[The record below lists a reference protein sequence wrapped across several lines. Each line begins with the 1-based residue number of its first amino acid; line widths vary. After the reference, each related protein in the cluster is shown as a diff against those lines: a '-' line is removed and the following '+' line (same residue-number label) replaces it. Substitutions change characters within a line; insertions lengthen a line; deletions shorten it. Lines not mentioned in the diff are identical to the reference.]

1 VHLVK
6 KSEVSPIESNH
17 GETIYELIGRG
28 VGESTERHS
37 VAHVI
42 IPVGKSS
49 RLHFH
54 PEAEESY
61 YIMKGQA
68 KLVIE
73 GESEIVGPGQI
84 VLIPPNKSHQ
94 ITNVSPEDLE
104 FLAFCVPAWEPTN
117 TIYLDNAE

>member
-6 KSEVSPIESNH
+6 KNDVSPIESNH
-17 GETIYELIGRG
+17 GEIIYELIGRG
-28 VGESTERHS
+28 VGDSTVRHS
-37 VAHVI
+37 VAHVV
-42 IPVGKSS
+42 IPAGKSS

-61 YIMKGQA
+61 YMMRGQA
-68 KLVIE
+68 KFVLE
-73 GESEIVGPGQI
+73 GESMIIGPGQI

-94 ITNVSPEDLE
+94 ITNIGSEDLE

-117 TIYLDNAE
+117 SIYLDNVQ